1 MFCLCSSL
9 NLYFHQYLG
18 NNFTLFYHYAQAR
31 MKLQKLPQN
40 ALVGIANPL
49 LEHYSR
55 QHLATPSE
63 EHDDGKSKK
72 TPIEMAILSDGTI
85 CSSRK

>member
-1 MFCLCSSL
+1 
-9 NLYFHQYLG
+9 
-18 NNFTLFYHYAQAR
+18 
-31 MKLQKLPQN
+31 MKLQKRPQN

-72 TPIEMAILSDGTI
+72 TPIEMAILSDGNI